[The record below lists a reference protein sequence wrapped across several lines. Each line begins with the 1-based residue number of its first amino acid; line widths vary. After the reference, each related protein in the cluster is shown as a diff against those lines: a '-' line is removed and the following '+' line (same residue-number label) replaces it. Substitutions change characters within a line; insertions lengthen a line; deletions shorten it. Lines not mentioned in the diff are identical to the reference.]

1 MEKKHDLLGIFLAC
15 VTGIALLI
23 ALALRAF
30 FPRMI
35 LPHMDASAMVA
46 LSLTALVLDHYVVKG
61 SRRDFRLLPLYG
73 ALVFGLFPFAASFVA
88 PLEALKLAVLGGVV
102 FAAATFLFDTMADRL
117 STGPAAKIAPLLSAF
132 GLFLACQ
139 CLMGI
144 F

>member
-15 VTGIALLI
+15 ATGTALLV
-23 ALALRAF
+23 ALALRTF

-35 LPHMDASAMVA
+35 LPHMDAGTMVA
-46 LSLTALVLDHYVVKG
+46 LSLAALVLDHYLVRG

-73 ALVFGLFPFAASFVA
+73 ALVFGLFPFAAGFVA
-88 PLEALKLAVLGGVV
+88 PLEALKLAVLGAVV
-102 FAAATFLFDTMADRL
+102 FTAATFLFDTMADRL

>member
-46 LSLTALVLDHYVVKG
+46 LSLTALVLDHYLVKG

-73 ALVFGLFPFAASFVA
+73 ALVFGLFPFAASFV
-88 PLEALKLAVLGGVV
+88 AVLGGVV